1 MSNSPICS
9 RFVALDV
16 HKQYV
21 VVGALDAQQH
31 IVLSPKRMSF
41 DQFEEWSPTHLY
53 STDAVVLE
61 ATTNAWDLYDR
72 LQPLVASVTI
82 AHPLLVKLISAARVK
97 TDARD
102 TLNLA
107 RLLAAGLI
115 PAVWVPPEEVRELRA
130 LVAHRRRLIVQRTQA
145 RNRLQS
151 VLHRHNIAPPEGGLF
166 AAKQQQWWNGLPLS
180 VSEKLR
186 VRQDLTILTNL
197 IPLLEEV
204 EVELSRLSST
214 EQWANQVPYLVQLPG
229 IGILIAM
236 VLLSA
241 IGDVTRF
248 PSAKHLVGYAGLGAS
263 VHASGQTYRTGA
275 ITKQGRRELRMAMV
289 EAAWTAVEH
298 HPHWKAQFDRLSTR
312 LGKNK
317 AIVAIARKLLVVVWH
332 VLTHHKADRY
342 AEPEKVALKFVVW
355 SRKIGAQNRAGLKTR
370 EFVRGELVRLKMGED
385 LETIGWKS
393 TKPIR
398 LPSQEEGK
406 AFLQAAAGG

>member
-1 MSNSPICS
+1 MSDSPICS

-21 VVGALDAQQH
+21 VVGAIDAQQRV
-31 IVLSPKRMSF
+31 VLSPKRMSF
-41 DQFEEWSPTHLY
+41 EQFEEWSPTHLHP
-53 STDAVVLE
+53 TDAVVLE
-61 ATTNAWDLYDR
+61 ATTNAWYLHDQ
-72 LQPLVASVTI
+72 LQSLVGSITI

-115 PAVWVPPEEVRELRA
+115 PAVWVPPEEVRALRA
-130 LVAHRRRLIVQRTQA
+130 LIAHRRRLIAQRTQA

-166 AAKQQQWWNGLPLS
+166 VAKQQGWWNVLPLS
-180 VSEKLR
+180 PSEKLR

-197 IPLLEEV
+197 IPLIEEV
-204 EVELSRLSST
+204 EAELCRLSAT
-214 EQWANQVPYLVQLPG
+214 ERWADQVPYLVQLPG

-263 VHASGQTYRTGA
+263 VHASGQTYRT
-275 ITKQGRRELRMAMV
+275 
-289 EAAWTAVEH
+289 
-298 HPHWKAQFDRLSTR
+298 
-312 LGKNK
+312 
-317 AIVAIARKLLVVVWH
+317 
-332 VLTHHKADRY
+332 
-342 AEPEKVALKFVVW
+342 
-355 SRKIGAQNRAGLKTR
+355 
-370 EFVRGELVRLKMGED
+370 
-385 LETIGWKS
+385 
-393 TKPIR
+393 
-398 LPSQEEGK
+398 
-406 AFLQAAAGG
+406 